1 MSTEHSSTNWPPQ
14 VFNLTEFATFGQRQ
28 SQALTEA
35 QKGWTRLF
43 QKATDDWRARIVL
56 EQKMAAE
63 LTGELSAAKNLPD
76 AAAAYQKW
84 IVRHLE
90 LMTEDGQK
98 LLDGNQTF
106 VTSMNRLLPKG
117 PGRDTG
123 T

>member
-14 VFNLTEFATFGQRQ
+14 VFNLTEFATFGQKQ

-35 QKGWTRLF
+35 QKECARLF

-63 LTGELSAAKNLPD
+63 LTSELSAAKNLPD